1 LRPCT
6 SAGLLR
12 LLGKCSWLSE
22 VGEEAALAQPCDG
35 REAVVGEREDHQSV
49 GARYRRLRIGEVA
62 AEGGLVVG
70 AGGHEP
76 EASGVSPSR
85 AARTRRSALRTACA
99 SPAPRC
105 SAVCR
110 AGVSRL
116 GLHSMRATDEEATNF
131 LDLLGTEE
139 RSKLEARGRWQHF
152 ESGQILMYEG
162 QVGDRVMVLL
172 AGVAKVTHVTESGR
186 EMVLRLCGP
195 GELVGELALVDG
207 KPRSST
213 VVALESGDA
222 LTIPGSTFLTVLN
235 ELHGVPTAVLRML
248 ARRFRDADRKRIEFA
263 ASDAIG
269 RVAARLC
276 ELCERYGD
284 PSDVGIAIKLHLS
297 QEELAG
303 WSACSRDAV
312 VKALHQLRELNWIE
326 TGRRRITVLDLDA
339 LRNRAA

>member
-1 LRPCT
+1 
-6 SAGLLR
+6 
-12 LLGKCSWLSE
+12 
-22 VGEEAALAQPCDG
+22 
-35 REAVVGEREDHQSV
+35 
-49 GARYRRLRIGEVA
+49 
-62 AEGGLVVG
+62 
-70 AGGHEP
+70 
-76 EASGVSPSR
+76 
-85 AARTRRSALRTACA
+85 
-99 SPAPRC
+99 
-105 SAVCR
+105 
-110 AGVSRL
+110 
-116 GLHSMRATDEEATNF
+116 MRATTEDATNF
-131 LDLLGTEE
+131 LDLLETEE
-139 RSKLEARGRWQHF
+139 RSKLEAHGRWQHF
-152 ESGQILMYEG
+152 EPGQILMYEG

-207 KPRSST
+207 EPRSST
-213 VVALESGDA
+213 VEALETGHA
-222 LTIPGSTFLTVLN
+222 LTIPGSNFLAVLN

-248 ARRFRDADRKRIEFA
+248 ALRFRDADRKRIEFA

-276 ELCERYGD
+276 ELSDRFGE
-284 PSDVGIAIKLHLS
+284 PSDAGIAIKLHLS

-312 VKALHQLRELNWIE
+312 VKALHKLRELNWIE